1 MLEVGEILR
10 FIQDD
15 SVSTKKRHAK
25 KGLQYYEAE
34 HDIKDYRVFYFDED
48 GLLKEDKTK
57 SNIKISHPFFTELI
71 DQCTQYMLS
80 GKTDIVRSDIPEL
93 QTFLNEYF
101 DDEFR
106 MELSDLITYAKVE
119 GFSYLYRYIN
129 EDYRT
134 AFKFADGLNV
144 VEVEDKY
151 SSDGNNYIIYYYFYK
166 HDKDDDIYKV
176 DVWDNQ
182 FVYHHFMQ
190 GNKITVDKE
199 NPKRAHVMYEED
211 GQQYYDVL
219 GDIPF
224 IRLDNNR
231 KQTSDLKVVK
241 NLIDDYDL
249 MACGLSNNIQDMVEG
264 IYVVKGFEGS
274 DISEL
279 TNNIRVKK
287 QVGVGENGDLD
298 IKTIDIPYE
307 ARTKKLELDE
317 KSIYKFG
324 MGFNSNQLGDGNIT
338 NVVIKSRYTLLD
350 LKCNALEKQLKR
362 FMKKIVKIVLDE
374 INDVHNTNFT
384 FKDVY
389 FVFDREIITN
399 ALDNAQIEQYKAN
412 TKQIEINT
420 LLNVASKLDDETL
433 VQNICEILDIDY
445 EVIKDK
451 LPKENLVDLNQATK
465 DLEDGVDE

>member
-1 MLEVGEILR
+1 M
-10 FIQDD
+10 
-15 SVSTKKRHAK
+15 
-25 KGLQYYEAE
+25 
-34 HDIKDYRVFYFDED
+34 
-48 GLLKEDKTK
+48 
-57 SNIKISHPFFTELI
+57 
-71 DQCTQYMLS
+71 
-80 GKTDIVRSDIPEL
+80 
-93 QTFLNEYF
+93 
-101 DDEFR
+101 
-106 MELSDLITYAKVE
+106 
-119 GFSYLYRYIN
+119 
-129 EDYRT
+129 
-134 AFKFADGLNV
+134 
-144 VEVEDKY
+144 
-151 SSDGNNYIIYYYFYK
+151 
-166 HDKDDDIYKV
+166 
-176 DVWDNQ
+176 
-182 FVYHHFMQ
+182 
-190 GNKITVDKE
+190 
-199 NPKRAHVMYEED
+199 
-211 GQQYYDVL
+211 
-219 GDIPF
+219 
-224 IRLDNNR
+224 
-231 KQTSDLKVVK
+231 
-241 NLIDDYDL
+241 IDDYDL

-445 EVIKDK
+445 ELIEDK

-465 DLEDGVDE
+465 DLEDGEDE